1 MYLLQYSDTSIIPK
15 SNTKR
20 PISSWI
26 FGEVLPK
33 SLKVWVRCDNFKAI
47 HIKMHVHTSNLNTGS
62 HWFTLN
68 KFSAPC
74 YCMYSFNIV
83 RHHIIPKFNTKR
95 PIASWLFFVKCCQK
109 VWKFVWCV
117 IISKPFTLK
126 CMCTLQTWTLVLPDH
141 CRKSFISYLVTSHNL
156 CPFPLDFS

>member
-33 SLKVWVRCDNFKAI
+33 SLKVWVRCDNFKAL

-95 PIASWLFFVKCCQK
+95 PIASWPFFCE
-109 VWKFVWCV
+109 
-117 IISKPFTLK
+117 
-126 CMCTLQTWTLVLPDH
+126 VLP
-141 CRKSFISYLVTSHNL
+141 KSLKFWVVCDNFKALHIEMHVHTSNLNTSSPWPLSETFYLIFGDLT
-156 CPFPLDFS
+156 